1 MEDGLPSR
9 LVYDAIQD
17 KDGFMWFATA
27 NGLCRYDG
35 NNFKTYNTQNSPL
48 FSNTITGISIDANNH
63 LFIQSVKN
71 DGSAYKINNIQ
82 ALDLNQYQF
91 IKVMEAL
98 PKMPFKAEQIN
109 RMIHDEL
116 GSIFFLTDQHSK
128 LWQYGKNSAFK
139 LRKDFLEAGKN
150 SMGPISVSSN
160 LSAANDCILIHD
172 FERSHS
178 DYCIYPDTIFT
189 FDKSKFQPSSI
200 TDSKQII
207 LNDVTSGTF
216 LIIDS
221 LGNRHTSAFTN
232 SIVKSNLSPVK
243 FYGQTQLFKNSN
255 NNYYLFTDNEWLEV
269 YNSGT
274 QSKSSDF
281 GIGNYFKDR
290 LGNYWFC
297 TEKGI
302 YQVNIRRNQFGHV
315 FSNLQNNLE
324 INNSVRSIYVE
335 QNKSGEKKIYAMSN
349 YGLMVKDAVEKRF
362 NNVGGANILK
372 KNDLLYIAGNPMLI
386 FNPLTEQTKKTVPF
400 PNISEIWSLSDFSDS
415 LILIGGTSNIA
426 KYNTLTGDTDVIHY
440 ALKNIPL
447 PLNVYRIIKTK
458 TKGWIAVAENGIYFI
473 NDHCVVYNYY
483 GKEQQQVE
491 LHLPFTGIYD
501 FYEDKDGIAWLATN
515 GEGLIRWRWNTQ
527 HPMAAENFKKFTV
540 ENGLPDNILYRIEED
555 NANHLWIS
563 SYNGLVRFD
572 KKNFSTKIY
581 RTKDGITN
589 IEFNRIS
596 SYKDDQGKMYFGG
609 LNGIDFFDPATLNSN
624 TKETFIPLQMVGIS
638 KFSSAKDSVEDVADA
653 LKLNNEI
660 IMNVGDKFL
669 SVSFSLLDYQTR
681 THRYAYRIDGIDN
694 DWNYLNEAVIRISS
708 LPYGKFNLR
717 IKAQLESGN
726 WSDKE
731 ILIPI
736 KVLKPFYEHTWFWVT
751 SFFGMLILFVLIYF
765 FRTKKL
771 KKDKARLENL
781 VQKRTNSL
789 SEALEDREML
799 LKEIHHRVK
808 NNLQVI
814 TGLLQLQKEE
824 LNDPLVIDAFNEG
837 QSRVSSIALIHQNLY
852 QNKDLGNIEFKS
864 FLRDLFG
871 QVAELYESDNR
882 KIVLNLHLDEL
893 YIDIDTAV
901 PLGLIVNE
909 LLTNSYKYAFAN
921 QKKVLVDI
929 SLVEHKKGNFILT
942 FHDNGPGIKEVPDF
956 NHAKTLG
963 INLIG
968 GLAKQLSGH
977 AAYVFEKG
985 STFTISFKDS
995 SIRKMEN

>member
-48 FSNTITGISIDANNH
+48 FSNTITGISLDANNH
-63 LFIQSVKN
+63 LFIQSIKN

-82 ALDLNQYQF
+82 ALDLNQYKS

-116 GSIFFLTDQHSK
+116 GSIFFLTDQYSK
-128 LWQYGKNSAFK
+128 LWQYGKNSSFK
-139 LRKDFLEAGKN
+139 LRKDFLESGKN

-172 FERSHS
+172 FERSHP

-189 FDKSKFQPSSI
+189 FDKSKFQPCSI

-221 LGNRHTSAFTN
+221 LGNQYTSAFTN
-232 SIVKSNLSPVK
+232 SMVKSNLSPVN
-243 FYGQTQLFKNSN
+243 FYGQTQLFKKSN

-269 YNSGT
+269 YNSAT

-335 QNKSGEKKIYAMSN
+335 QNKTGEKIYAMLN
-349 YGLMVKDAVEKRF
+349 YGLIVKDAVEKRF
-362 NNVGGANILK
+362 NNVTGAIILK
-372 KNDLLYIAGNPMLI
+372 KSDLLYIAGNPMLI
-386 FNPLTEQTKKTVPF
+386 FNPITEQTKKTVPL
-400 PNISEIWSLSDFSDS
+400 PNISENWSLSDFSDS
-415 LILIGGTSNIA
+415 LILIGGTSNIV
-426 KYNTLTGDTDVIHY
+426 KYNTITGDTDVIHY

-483 GKEQQQVE
+483 SKEQQQVDAR
-491 LHLPFTGIYD
+491 LPFTGIYD
-501 FYEDKDGIAWLATN
+501 LYEDKEGIAWVATN

-555 NANHLWIS
+555 NSNHLWIS

-596 SYKDDQGKMYFGG
+596 SYKDEQGKMYFGG
-609 LNGIDFFDPATLNSN
+609 LNGIDVFDPATLNLN
-624 TKETFIPLQMVGIS
+624 TKETFVPLQMVGIS
-638 KFSSAKDSVEDVADA
+638 KFSSAKDSIEDVADE

-669 SVSFSLLDYQTR
+669 SVSFSLLDYQNR

-694 DWNYLNEAVIRISS
+694 DWSYLNEAVIRISS
-708 LPYGKFNLR
+708 LPYGKFKLR

-771 KKDKARLENL
+771 EKDKARLENL

-789 SEALEDREML
+789 SEALEEREML

-824 LNDPLVIDAFNEG
+824 LKDPLVIDAFNEG

-864 FLRDLFG
+864 FLRDLFS
-871 QVAELYESDNR
+871 QVAELYESKNR
-882 KIVLNLHLDEL
+882 NIALTIHFDKT

-909 LLTNSYKYAFAN
+909 LLTNSYKYAFVN
-921 QKKVLVDI
+921 QNMATVDI
-929 SLVEHKKGNFILT
+929 SLVENEKGKYTLT
-942 FHDNGPGIKEVPDF
+942 YHDNGPGIKELPDF

-968 GLAKQLSGH
+968 GLAKQLSGK
-977 AAYVFEKG
+977 AEFVFENG
-985 STFTISFKDS
+985 STFIIQFKNS
-995 SIRKMEN
+995 ALRKIEN

>member
-48 FSNTITGISIDANNH
+48 FSNTITGIALDANNY
-63 LFIQSVKN
+63 LLIQSIKN

-98 PKMPFKAEQIN
+98 PNMPFKAEQIN
-109 RMIHDEL
+109 RMIHDDL

-128 LWQYGKNSAFK
+128 LWQYGKNSSFK

-150 SMGPISVSSN
+150 SMGPISISSN
-160 LSAANDCILIHD
+160 LSAANDCILIHN
-172 FERSHS
+172 FESSHL
-178 DYCIYPDTIFT
+178 DYCIYPDTTFT
-189 FDKSKFQPSSI
+189 FDKSKFQPCYI

-207 LNDVTSGTF
+207 LNDLTSRTF
-216 LIIDS
+216 LVIDS
-221 LGNRHTSAFTN
+221 LGNQHTSAFTN
-232 SIVKSNLSPVK
+232 SIVKSNLIPVK
-243 FYGQTQLFKNSN
+243 FYGQTQLFKNFN

-315 FSNLQNNLE
+315 FSNLQNNLY

-335 QNKSGEKKIYAMSN
+335 QNKTGEKIYAMLN
-349 YGLMVKDAVEKRF
+349 YGLIVKDAVEKRF
-362 NNVGGANILK
+362 NNVTGSIILK
-372 KNDLLYIAGNPMLI
+372 KSDLLYIAGNPMLI
-386 FNPLTEQTKKTVPF
+386 FNPLTEQTKKTVPL
-400 PNISEIWSLSDFSDS
+400 PNISENWSLSDFSDS
-415 LILIGGTSNIA
+415 LILIGGTSNIV
-426 KYNTLTGDTDVIHY
+426 KYNTITGDTDVIHY

-483 GKEQQQVE
+483 SKEQQQVDSR
-491 LHLPFTGIYD
+491 LPFTGIYD
-501 FYEDKDGIAWLATN
+501 LYEDKDGIAWLAMN
-515 GEGLIRWRWNTQ
+515 GDGLIRWRWNTQ

-555 NANHLWIS
+555 NSNHLWIS

-596 SYKDDQGKMYFGG
+596 SYKDEQGKMYFGG
-609 LNGIDFFDPATLNSN
+609 LNGIDVFDPATLNSN
-624 TKETFIPLQMVGIS
+624 TKETFVPFQMVGIS

-669 SVSFSLLDYQTR
+669 SVSFSLLDYQNR

-694 DWNYLNEAVIRISS
+694 DWNYLNEDVIRISS

-726 WSDKE
+726 WSEKE

-751 SFFGMLILFVLIYF
+751 SFFGMLILFALIYF

-824 LNDPLVIDAFNEG
+824 LKDQVVMDAFNEG

-852 QNKDLGNIEFKS
+852 QNKNLGNIEFKS
-864 FLRDLFG
+864 FLHDLFG
-871 QVAELYESDNR
+871 QVAELYENENR
-882 KIVLNLHLDEL
+882 KIKLTLHLDET

-909 LLTNSYKYAFAN
+909 LLTNSYKYAVAN
-921 QKKVLVDI
+921 QKNARVDI
-929 SLVEHKKGNFILT
+929 SLVEQEKGRYIIT
-942 FHDNGPGIKEVPDF
+942 YHDNGPGLKELPDF
-956 NHAKTLG
+956 NNAKTLG

-968 GLAKQLSGH
+968 GLAKQLSGK
-977 AAYVFEKG
+977 AEYVFENG
-985 STFTISFKDS
+985 STFIISFKDS
-995 SIRKMEN
+995 SIRKKEN